1 MTDSNWN
8 SNLTGDAALQSPSE
22 DRLGYS
28 DFAAHISDTISGW
41 TPNEEFV
48 VGIYG
53 EWGSGKSTI
62 LNFVECELKD
72 QDDPPIIIRF
82 NPWWFSGQDDL
93 IQKFFSQLRTGLG
106 TGKKYEETREKISSL
121 SKTVSKVPF
130 SKLTGVPAG
139 SIFGVAADYI
149 SVDDENI
156 GQLKA
161 TISENLREINQPIVV
176 FIDDIDRLTTDEI
189 RQMFRLV
196 KSVADFPNVIYV
208 LAFDRDIVSDAL
220 EAGERGVRNGDE
232 YLEKIIQLPQHVPIP
247 QEGSLDQFFTN
258 RLDAIVGDDD
268 IEFNKS
274 HWQTV
279 YVKGISPLINTP
291 RDAIRLTNAVKT
303 SYQALRHEVNYVDL
317 IAIETLR
324 IHFNGLYD
332 KVRTN
337 RERFTERRQMSQ
349 SKDEDYSD
357 LWEDFEGSNQNC
369 AKMLLS
375 YLFPRCRNPLDI
387 TYTYSISENNKTYRK
402 RKRICHPEMFAYYF
416 RQTVPEGE
424 IPTEEFETIV
434 ASTEDPEQFEQYLHD
449 LADSHR
455 ESGRSQAHKFLK
467 RFKEHATDI
476 DHRQEVVN
484 VLFSLSDYLIEADPS
499 FNSLDHGNRGHL
511 FQTVHTIADQAEDP
525 SGLLKKGIRQDGSS
539 YFAAYFIGLLLQ
551 EHGENGGNK
560 RHKQN
565 RLLARET
572 ITELQQEW
580 VTQIEQRAQSGSLS
594 GASNLDYVLNRWS
607 EWGSAEDAADWA
619 QQFVSDDESLLR
631 LLAEFVKTGRSS
643 SKGETSYIDP
653 GWIDPFVDQ
662 DEVKNRLDSIDAAE
676 LTDRQQ
682 EVVDVFW
689 KGVAFQEADKDPS
702 EFETWIFEGR

>member
-1 MTDSNWN
+1 VTNTDWN
-8 SNLTGDAALQSPSE
+8 SNLAPDAALQSPSE
-22 DRLGYS
+22 DKLGYS

-41 TPNEEFV
+41 TLNEEFV

-62 LNFVECELKD
+62 LNFVESELKE

-82 NPWWFSGQDDL
+82 NPWWFSGQADL

-106 TGKKYEETREKISSL
+106 TGENYEETREKIASL

-139 SIFGVAADYI
+139 PIIGAAADYI
-149 SVDDENI
+149 SVDNENI
-156 GQLKA
+156 GQLKTA
-161 TISENLREINQPIVV
+161 ISEDLREINQPIVI

-208 LAFDRDIVSDAL
+208 LAFDRNIVSDAL

-258 RLDAIVGDDD
+258 RLDAIVGDDE
-268 IEFNKS
+268 IVFNQS
-274 HWQTV
+274 HWQSV
-279 YVKGISPLINTP
+279 YEKGISPVINTP
-291 RDAIRLTNAVKT
+291 RDAIRLANAVKT

-317 IAIETLR
+317 IAIEALR
-324 IHFNGLYD
+324 IYFSGIYD
-332 KVRTN
+332 EVRTN
-337 RERFTERRQMSQ
+337 KERFTERRQITQ

-357 LWEDFEGSNQNC
+357 LWEDLNESNQDC
-369 AKMLLS
+369 AEMLLS
-375 YLFPRCRNPLDI
+375 YLFPRCRKSLDI
-387 TYTYSISENNKTYRK
+387 TFIYSISENNETYRK

-424 IPTEEFETIV
+424 IPMEEFEAIV
-434 ASTEDPEQFEQYLHD
+434 ASTENPKQFEEHLRE
-449 LADSHR
+449 LANKNR
-455 ESGRSQAHKFLK
+455 ESGRSQAHNFLK
-467 RFKEHATDI
+467 RFNEHATDS
-476 DHRQEVVN
+476 DHPQEVVN
-484 VLFSLSDYLIEADPS
+484 VLFRLSDYLIETDPS
-499 FNSLDHGNRGHL
+499 LNSLDRGNRSHL
-511 FQTVHTIADQAEDP
+511 FQTVHTIADQVEDP
-525 SGLLKKGIRQDGSS
+525 TELLKTGVQQNGSS

-560 RHKQN
+560 RHEQN
-565 RLLARET
+565 RLLPRED

-594 GASNLDYVLNRWS
+594 DATKLDHILNRWS
-607 EWGSAEDAADWA
+607 EWGSPEDATEWV
-619 QQFVSDDESLLR
+619 QQYASDDESLLR
-631 LLAEFVKTGRSS
+631 LVEDFVRTGRSS
-643 SKGETSYIDP
+643 ATGETEYIDP
-653 GWIDPFVDQ
+653 EWIDPFIDQ
-662 DEVKNRLDSIDAAE
+662 GVVEDQLDSVDSDD
-676 LTDRQQ
+676 LTQRQQ

-689 KGVAFQEADKDPS
+689 KAVEFQEADKDPS